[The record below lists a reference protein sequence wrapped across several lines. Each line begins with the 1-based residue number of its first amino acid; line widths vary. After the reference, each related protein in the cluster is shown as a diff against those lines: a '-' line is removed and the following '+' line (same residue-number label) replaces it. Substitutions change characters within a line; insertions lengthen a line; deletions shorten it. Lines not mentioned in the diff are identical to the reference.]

1 MMLRTASFFFLGTR
15 VVSSRDWLSD
25 DDSDNGIT
33 LFLGAVARGS
43 PRATA
48 LSSDDGDDSMG

>member
-15 VVSSRDWLSD
+15 VVFLCDWLSD

-33 LFLGAVARGS
+33 LFLGAVARGV
-43 PRATA
+43 
-48 LSSDDGDDSMG
+48 SSRNGFE

>member
-15 VVSSRDWLSD
+15 VVSLRDWLSD

-33 LFLGAVARGS
+33 LFLGAVARGV
-43 PRATA
+43 
-48 LSSDDGDDSMG
+48 SSRNSFE